1 MGNISIYILGAMVL
15 VSWLISEFGPE
26 DISAGA
32 SIAGIAMAVV
42 LLKRYVDSL
51 KENKKE

>member
-1 MGNISIYILGAMVL
+1 MKNLSSYILAAMVL

-32 SIAGIAMAVV
+32 SIAGIILAVV
-42 LLKRYVDSL
+42 LLKRYSDSM
-51 KENKKE
+51 KADKKE